1 LPVNDFQNKGVYI
14 LAFHHNQLFYLRD
27 DSLLSLLNLNIHLSD
42 FIIMSKIIELKV
54 GRKGQIIIPKKLR
67 EEFNIKEGGKILVKK
82 VDGKILLIPK
92 PEDPV
97 EYLLKIAQN
106 VRLGDIRSEVKEFR
120 RDMKRELS

>member
-1 LPVNDFQNKGVYI
+1 
-14 LAFHHNQLFYLRD
+14 
-27 DSLLSLLNLNIHLSD
+27 
-42 FIIMSKIIELKV
+42 M
-54 GRKGQIIIPKKLR
+54 PKKLR
-67 EEFNIKEGGKILVKK
+67 EEFNIKVGGKILVKK

-120 RDMKRELS
+120 RDMKRDLS

>member
-1 LPVNDFQNKGVYI
+1 
-14 LAFHHNQLFYLRD
+14 
-27 DSLLSLLNLNIHLSD
+27 
-42 FIIMSKIIELKV
+42 
-54 GRKGQIIIPKKLR
+54 LR
-67 EEFNIKEGGKILVKK
+67 EEFNIKVGGKILVKK

-120 RDMKRELS
+120 RDMKRDLS

>member
-1 LPVNDFQNKGVYI
+1 
-14 LAFHHNQLFYLRD
+14 
-27 DSLLSLLNLNIHLSD
+27 
-42 FIIMSKIIELKV
+42 M
-54 GRKGQIIIPKKLR
+54 IIPKKLR
-67 EEFNIKEGGKILVKK
+67 EEFNIKVGGKILVKK

-120 RDMKRELS
+120 RDMKRDLS

>member
-1 LPVNDFQNKGVYI
+1 M
-14 LAFHHNQLFYLRD
+14 AFHHNQLFYLRD

-120 RDMKRELS
+120 RDMKRDLS